1 MTIEPSPTADATRLT
16 EPCRTSP
23 TAKTPGVVVSNGK
36 GARASGVPAA
46 RHDDALAG
54 CRLGLD
60 RAGTVERPGASER
73 FQLGDPQPPV
83 GHAGGDDHGAAPDL
97 AAVLQA
103 RHVHALAGGQ
113 RGGRVAVD

>member
-1 MTIEPSPTADATRLT
+1 MTIEPPPTADATRLT
-16 EPCRTSP
+16 EPWRTSP
-23 TAKTPGVVVSNGK
+23 TAQTPGVLVSAGR
-36 GARASGVPAA
+36 GALAGGVPAA
-46 RHDDALAG
+46 HHEDALARY
-54 CRLGLD
+54 RLGLD
-60 RAGTVERPGASER
+60 RAGTVEHPGASER